1 VKSKAYYQG
10 YNAVWEWPEE
20 APRNPY
26 DADTQPDQ
34 YGEWE
39 NAAREAGLYDLYI
52 DGLWE
57 DVWEAREIKR
67 KLHG

>member
-1 VKSKAYYQG
+1 MKSKAYYQG

-39 NAAREAGLYDLYI
+39 NQHAKPGSTTSTLMVYGRMYGRRE
-52 DGLWE
+52 
-57 DVWEAREIKR
+57 R
-67 KLHG
+67 